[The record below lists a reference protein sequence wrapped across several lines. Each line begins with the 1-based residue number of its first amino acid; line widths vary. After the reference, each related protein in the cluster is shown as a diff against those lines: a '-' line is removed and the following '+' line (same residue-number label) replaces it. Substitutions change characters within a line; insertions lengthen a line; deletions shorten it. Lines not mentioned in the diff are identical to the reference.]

1 MQLKLNFSSDIDKI
15 VEEYMPNNDP
25 FNEDTDQV
33 HLLKTII
40 SNDLSDVEK
49 RLILLYTEYRSFRKV
64 AKLLNISN
72 STVYNYIST
81 IKKKIQSK
89 YTDAIKHNYSR

>member
-1 MQLKLNFSSDIDKI
+1 MQLKLSFSSDIDKI
-15 VEEYMPNNDP
+15 VEEYEPNYDP
-25 FNEDTDQV
+25 FDEDTDQV
-33 HLLKTII
+33 HLLKKII
-40 SNDLSDVEK
+40 SDDLSDVEK

-81 IKKKIQSK
+81 IRKKIQTK
-89 YTDAIKHNYSR
+89 YTDAIKRNYSR